1 MEAATVVDKLSAI
14 PQGARMIAAAKQLD
28 NVWLVGGAVRDL
40 LLGVEPR
47 ELDVVVEGPI
57 DELLDA
63 LGGECQRFERFG
75 TATVTSEGDRFDVAR
90 ARSESY
96 ARPGEL
102 PDVSPSTIEE
112 DVARRDFTINAI
124 AVRLADGSVRSNPRS
139 LDDLAGGLLRVLHP
153 GSFVDDP
160 TRLWRCARYAARLG
174 FEVEPE
180 TAALA
185 AAALPGTVSGERLGH
200 ELRLALREPSP
211 AALFTI
217 LEDLNAGAL
226 VEGFDARPG
235 ALNAALDLLGE
246 QGSAQLTTLAA
257 CCAGVE
263 LDLLT
268 RWLNFLQFS
277 AEDRD
282 CVLVASRWVTGE
294 PLRNAQ
300 SRSAIAAAARG
311 APLEAVALAGGE
323 NARLWLSELR
333 HVGLEITGDDLIA
346 AGVEPGPTVG
356 EALNHALVETLDQV
370 IADRSEQLNTALE
383 FANRSSQ

>member
-1 MEAATVVDKLSAI
+1 MEAATVVDKLASL
-14 PQGARMIAAAKQLD
+14 PQGVRLMAAAKD
-28 NVWLVGGAVRDL
+28 MDDVWLVGGAVRDL
-40 LLGVEPR
+40 LLGLEPA
-47 ELDVVVEGPI
+47 ELDIVVDGPI
-57 DELLDA
+57 DNLLEA
-63 LGGECQRFERFG
+63 LGGEVKRFERFG
-75 TATVTSEGDRFDVAR
+75 TATVTSDGERFDIAR
-90 ARSESY
+90 ARSETY
-96 ARPGEL
+96 ARSGEL
-102 PDVSPSTIEE
+102 PEVSPATIEE
-112 DVARRDFTINAI
+112 DLSRRDFTVNAI
-124 AVRLADGSVRSNPRS
+124 AVRLADGLVHADRRALS
-139 LDDLAGGLLRVLHP
+139 DLEAGVVRVLHA

-174 FEVEPE
+174 FGVEPE

-185 AAALPGTVSGERLGH
+185 AVALPGAVSGERLGH
-200 ELRLALREPSP
+200 ELRLALLEPSP
-211 AALFTI
+211 TALFTI
-217 LEDLNAGAL
+217 LEELNAGAL
-226 VEGFDARPG
+226 VEGFDTQPS

-246 QGSAQLTTLAA
+246 QGSAPLTTLAA

-294 PLRNAQ
+294 PLRNAD

-333 HVGLEITGDDLIA
+333 HVRLEITGDDLIA
-346 AGVEPGPTVG
+346 AGVEPGPAVG
-356 EALNHALVETLDQV
+356 EALNYALVETLDQA
-370 IADRSEQLNTALE
+370 IEGASEQLETAVQ
-383 FANRSSQ
+383 FANRSPQ

>member
-1 MEAATVVDKLSAI
+1 MEAATVVDKLASL
-14 PQGARMIAAAKQLD
+14 PQGVRLMAAAKEMD
-28 NVWLVGGAVRDL
+28 DVWLVGGAVRDL
-40 LLGVEPR
+40 LLGLEPA
-47 ELDVVVEGPI
+47 ELDIVVDGPI
-57 DELLDA
+57 DNLLEA
-63 LGGECQRFERFG
+63 LGGEVKRFERFG
-75 TATVTSEGDRFDVAR
+75 TATVTSDGERFDIAR
-90 ARSESY
+90 ARSETY
-96 ARPGEL
+96 ARSGEL
-102 PDVSPSTIEE
+102 PEVSPATIEA
-112 DVARRDFTINAI
+112 DLSRRDFTVNAI
-124 AVRLADGSVRSNPRS
+124 AVRLADGLVHADRRALSD
-139 LDDLAGGLLRVLHP
+139 LDAGVVRVLHA

-174 FEVEPE
+174 FGVEPE

-185 AAALPGTVSGERLGH
+185 AVALPGAVSGERLGH

-211 AALFTI
+211 TALFTI
-217 LEDLNAGAL
+217 LEELNAGAL
-226 VEGFDARPG
+226 VEGFDAQPG

-268 RWLNFLQFS
+268 RWLNFLQFA

-294 PLRNAQ
+294 PLRNAD

-333 HVGLEITGDDLIA
+333 HVRLQITGDDLIA
-346 AGVEPGPTVG
+346 AGVEPGPAVG
-356 EALNHALVETLDQV
+356 EALNHALVETLDQA
-370 IADRSEQLNTALE
+370 IEGASEQLETAVQ
-383 FANRSSQ
+383 FANRSPQ